1 MGSRGL
7 AWRVF
12 GVAPLVAAACAADPG
27 DAPKSDAAPIA
38 AFDAGGG
45 NGSSGGGAGPDD
57 NAEASPGD
65 DPEASAGDA
74 ATVVVDGGTAPPG
87 PSCANCPLQVDYL
100 TIDAPGGSGMNPK
113 STNRIQFQLDITN
126 AGTAPQPLSAV
137 TVRYWFT
144 AEGDTSPATECFYA
158 GPLLMTKAVVGS
170 FTSLTSASTPPKTA
184 TADTYL
190 EISFPGTSV
199 AIPAKGD
206 TGDLK
211 FSVND
216 TGYQTLFDETNDYSY
231 VAADTVSNC
240 QANDMNQ
247 APSCPTSTVTL
258 YVDHVL
264 VWGTEPGGAQAP
276 AGDP

>member
-1 MGSRGL
+1 MTIR
-7 AWRVF
+7 R
-12 GVAPLVAAACAADPG
+12 PLRATQP
-27 DAPKSDAAPIA
+27 PWSWT
-38 AFDAGGG
+38 GGPRPRDRR
-45 NGSSGGGAGPDD
+45 AR
-57 NAEASPGD
+57 
-65 DPEASAGDA
+65 
-74 ATVVVDGGTAPPG
+74 TARCR
-87 PSCANCPLQVDYL
+87 STTL

-113 STNRIQFQLDITN
+113 STNQIQFQLDITN

-231 VAADTVSNC
+231 VRGGHGLELPGERHEPGAVVPDEHRHALRRSR
-240 QANDMNQ
+240 ARPG
-247 APSCPTSTVTL
+247 APSRAAPRRRRATRSRL
-258 YVDHVL
+258 R
-264 VWGTEPGGAQAP
+264 PGSPRSDRCSKRLFRRCRPGRRP
-276 AGDP
+276 SPWPG